1 VAKRSSTTKDVALLQ
16 QLYKE
21 GQLRL
26 APEFQRN
33 SVWPNAA
40 KSYLIDTIICDRPI
54 PMLFFQRSAS
64 AQTGRTVY
72 DVIDGQQRLRAI
84 FEYLDNRLRLSETQD
99 HSVKGR
105 KFGELPAQLQD
116 RILNY
121 DLVIEELSAY
131 SNDDIADMFER
142 MNRYVVRLSPQ
153 ELRHAKKKGAF
164 KDFVEAL
171 GAMTFWKN
179 ERVFSDLQLRRMKA
193 VEFSAEL
200 VILLIEGPQDKK
212 SSIDLYYG
220 RYERNFPDAR
230 KIESRLATYIRWV
243 KRALPDLSE
252 GRYRKPVDLYSLIGA
267 LDLAS
272 DQGRALSRLDPVAI
286 GPKLLE
292 FEVQTISK
300 EPQGPAAQYVI
311 YASRQTDNILPR
323 INRIN
328 ILASLL
334 QSA

>member
-1 VAKRSSTTKDVALLQ
+1 VTKRSSTTKDVALLQ

-64 AQTGRTVY
+64 PQTGRTVY
-72 DVIDGQQRLRAI
+72 DVVDGQQRLRAI
-84 FEYLDNRLRLSETQD
+84 FDFLDNRLRLSETQD
-99 HSVKGR
+99 NANRGKR
-105 KFGELPAQLQD
+105 FGELPPQLQD

-121 DLVIEELSAY
+121 DLVIEELSGY

-171 GAMTFWKN
+171 GTMTFWKN

-212 SSIDLYYG
+212 SSINMYYG
-220 RYERNFPDAR
+220 RYERSFPEAR
-230 KIESRLATYIRWV
+230 RIESRLASYLRWIR
-243 KRALPDLSE
+243 KALPDFSNS
-252 GRYRKPVDLYSLIGA
+252 RYRKPVDFYSLIGA
-267 LDLAS
+267 LHLES
-272 DQGRALSRLDPVAI
+272 DQGRSLSQIDPAVA
-286 GPKLLE
+286 GPKLID
-292 FEVQTISK
+292 FELQTKSR
-300 EPQGPAAQYVI
+300 EPQGPAAQYVL

-323 INRIN
+323 IMRIDT
-328 ILASLL
+328 LASLL
-334 QSA
+334 RGA